1 MSKNRPARHGR
12 APRLA
17 VPAWPLRRKVALA
30 LAIPLLLAATLGGL
44 RVANELE
51 EAADAS
57 ESAQQV
63 TVLRP
68 AIAYLA
74 AAEQAM
80 VAAQDT
86 AEGSGADLE
95 AAVQDLRSAARDL
108 ESTRD
113 TADLTADQRY
123 QVDVVLDLSRAL
135 REGSTDRLSPGTWV
149 AQLRQLQSGVTQ
161 LITTIVNAQLE
172 PEPRLELLSQ
182 TLGGRFS
189 LAMQQALVA
198 TERTGETGDLELFAE
213 LGVEGA
219 AIDRLAGELGA
230 SEPAV
235 SALRTENAQRTRIV
249 RTGGTDLGGAE
260 AYEEYD
266 QLIQTLMDGIDD
278 ELAAAA
284 SSARE
289 RALANAGITLGALL
303 AAIIVALLISRLLL
317 NPIRRV
323 REGARAVAHER
334 LPEAVAKIRAG
345 EDPGR
350 IVPIDVTTDEEVGQ
364 LARAVDDLHRQA
376 VRLASGEAELRSQ
389 VSDMFVTLSR
399 RNTSLINQQL
409 GLIET
414 LEKNEED
421 PARLESLFRL
431 DHMAARMRR
440 TADSLLVLA
449 DAPTRAGGHE
459 DLTVTDALQAAIAGV
474 QDYQRVRVGSASSA
488 CITDAA
494 AADVIHLLTEL
505 VDNALAYS
513 PPTTTVT
520 LGSTTTPEGV
530 TVEVAD
536 AGLGIPGDTLAALNE
551 TLRSGGD
558 VTADTPRRMGL
569 FVVSRL
575 AQRYGITVSL
585 QRNQDDG
592 TTATVFLPNSVL
604 RDTQQAGAPVSPPQ
618 LRADG
623 ERPSPAT
630 PEPATPD
637 PIEATINASLG
648 LPRREPGTSYAS
660 PDRTVE
666 GTPLPVP
673 VNLGPD
679 LLGGDWGEIQ
689 RANGSDEPDAD
700 PPIFATL
707 RSAWLTADGQEGAW
721 LSSEIE
727 AGWER
732 AESVESSP
740 TPAPL
745 TESGLP
751 KRDPG
756 SRLVPGGVAKPKVA
770 AALDPEAIRA
780 RLAAHAAGVSR
791 GRKHVAHPPHETP
804 EAGPE

>member
-1 MSKNRPARHGR
+1 MTNKTPARHGR
-12 APRLA
+12 APLHA
-17 VPAWPLRRKVALA
+17 VSAWPLRRKVALA

-44 RVANELE
+44 RVANDLN
-51 EAADAS
+51 EASNAS
-57 ESAQQV
+57 TSATQV

-68 AIAYLA
+68 ALDYLT

-86 AEGSGADLE
+86 SASSRAELDT
-95 AAVQDLRSAARDL
+95 AVQELTSAAERL
-108 ESTRD
+108 ERTRD
-113 TADLTADQRY
+113 TADLNEEQRY

-135 REGSTDRLSPGTWV
+135 REDTERLSPGTWV

-198 TERTGETGDLELFAE
+198 TERSGETGSLELFAE

-219 AIDRLAGELGA
+219 AIDRLANELGA

-235 SALRTENAQRTRIV
+235 ATLRTENAQRTRIV
-249 RTGGTDLGGAE
+249 RTGGTDLGGTE
-260 AYEEYD
+260 AYAEYD
-266 QLIQTLMDGIDD
+266 QLIGTLMDGIDD
-278 ELAAAA
+278 ELATAA
-284 SSARE
+284 SDARE
-289 RALANAGITLGALL
+289 RALVNAGITLGALL
-303 AAIIVALLISRLLL
+303 AAILVALLISRLLL
-317 NPIRRV
+317 KPIGRV

-389 VSDMFVTLSR
+389 VSGMFVTLSR

-421 PARLESLFRL
+421 PARLDSLFRL
-431 DHMAARMRR
+431 DHLAARMRR

-449 DAPTRAGGHE
+449 DAPTRARGHE
-459 DLTVTDALQAAIAGV
+459 DLTVADSLQAAIAGV
-474 QDYQRVRVGSASSA
+474 QDYQRVRVGSASNA
-488 CITDAA
+488 RITDAA

-513 PPTTTVT
+513 PPTTTVSI
-520 LGSTTTPEGV
+520 GSTTAPDGV
-530 TVEVAD
+530 TIEVAD
-536 AGLGIPGDTLAALNE
+536 AGLGIPDETLAGLNE

-558 VTADTPRRMGL
+558 VTPDTPRRMGL

-575 AQRYGITVSL
+575 AERYGIAVSL
-585 QRNQDDG
+585 RRNSEEG
-592 TTATVFLPNSVL
+592 TTATVFLPTSVL
-604 RDTQQAGAPVSPPQ
+604 RDPKQPDVPEQDGTLDPHPAVAPMPAPTPA
-618 LRADG
+618 RAAQD
-623 ERPSPAT
+623 PVPAT
-630 PEPATPD
+630 ID
-637 PIEATINASLG
+637 ASLG
-648 LPRREPGTSYAS
+648 LPRREPGAS
-660 PDRTVE
+660 FASL
-666 GTPLPVP
+666 TPSSSDVGSDPLSVDW
-673 VNLGPD
+673 NELRRS
-679 LLGGDWGEIQ
+679 GGDT
-689 RANGSDEPDAD
+689 DAD
-700 PPIFATL
+700 SPIFTSL
-707 RSAWLTADGQEGAW
+707 QSAWLTADGRPAEW
-721 LSSEIE
+721 RSSEVE
-727 AGWER
+727 AGWHK
-732 AESVESSP
+732 AETVESSP
-740 TPAPL
+740 TPPPAADG
-745 TESGLP
+745 GLP
-751 KRDPG
+751 MRDPG
-756 SRLVPGGVAKPKVA
+756 ARLVPGGVAKAHVPA
-770 AALDPEAIRA
+770 PRDPEAVRA

-791 GRKHVAHPPHETP
+791 GRADAAARPSDETT
-804 EAGPE
+804 ETGPE